1 MHPVQIV
8 GGFSAKIPIKVSM
21 YPNTGLLSKISAQV
35 PKVTLSHETTRRKF
49 GDGKMTKYQSLAA
62 QLGVMYTVCTH
73 SGVHTVC
80 KQMSTQLGVFTNPA
94 YF

>member
-35 PKVTLSHETTRRKF
+35 PKVTLSHET
-49 GDGKMTKYQSLAA
+49 
-62 QLGVMYTVCTH
+62 
-73 SGVHTVC
+73 
-80 KQMSTQLGVFTNPA
+80 NPEEIR
-94 YF
+94 